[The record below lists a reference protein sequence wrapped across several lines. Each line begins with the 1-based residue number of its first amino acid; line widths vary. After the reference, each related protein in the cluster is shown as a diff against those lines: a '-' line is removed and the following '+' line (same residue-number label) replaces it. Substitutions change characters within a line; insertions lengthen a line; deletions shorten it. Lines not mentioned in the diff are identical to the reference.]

1 VVVRAVVAAV
11 VLVALAIAAYLVPL
25 PSVERL
31 REWADSLGF
40 VFTALFFLSYAVVTV
55 FPAPRS
61 AFSVSAGLLFGS
73 ATGFIG
79 SMLATTFAA
88 VVAFVL
94 VRRFGRERIKP
105 YLRSPV
111 ARSIERRMERRGWLA
126 VGSLRLIVPFPFTAT
141 NYIAALSSIRF
152 VPYLVATIV
161 GVMPATAAV
170 VIVGDALAG
179 NGSAG
184 MIAISA
190 GLFSLGVIGL
200 SIDAWMGAPGTA
212 AQPDEEVADDDA
224 R

>member
-1 VVVRAVVAAV
+1 MISRGRTQQSVVVRAVVVAAV
-11 VLVALAIAAYLVPL
+11 LIALAIAAYLIPF

-31 REWADSLGF
+31 REWADSFGF
-40 VFTALFFLSYAVVTV
+40 AFTALFFLGYGVITI

-73 ATGFIG
+73 ATGFLG

-94 VRRFGRERIKP
+94 VRRYGRERIKP

-111 ARSIERRMERRGWLA
+111 ARSIELRMERRGWLA

-152 VPYLVATIV
+152 VPYLVATVV

-170 VIVGDALAG
+170 VIVGDALSG

-184 MIAISA
+184 MIALCA
-190 GLFSLGVIGL
+190 GLFSLGIIGL
-200 SIDAWMGAPGTA
+200 LIDARLGTPDA
-212 AQPDEEVADDDA
+212 AA
-224 R
+224 